1 VADLLGVGGG
11 GVGDL
16 LGVGGGGVG
25 DLLGVG
31 GIGVAD
37 LLGVGVVHEGQ
48 TPLPPLLL
56 RVEETV
62 PPQDT
67 PLELKSCS

>member
-1 VADLLGVGGG
+1 MA
-11 GVGDL
+11 DL

-37 LLGVGVVHEGQ
+37 LLGVGGIGVADLLGVGGMHEGQ
-48 TPLPPLLL
+48 TPVPPLLL

-62 PPQDT
+62 PSQDT